1 MFTIKIS
8 SSAPSKI
15 IKVFLYDFIGFTK
28 DARLNRSLIFLLL
41 FRDG

>member
-8 SSAPSKI
+8 RRAPTKI
-15 IKVFLYDFIGFTK
+15 INVFLYDLIGFTK
-28 DARLNRSLIFLLL
+28 DARLKMQLIFLLL